1 MSFNYGIYKG
11 KTYLAKAKG
20 NADAVAI
27 AIALG
32 RGTSIKYCDRIAWKY
47 PDVLEKLSPIDVYTQ
62 VNVLNAKI
70 NQNYLDVKDKT
81 EARRV
86 DCEKK
91 KDFISFAALLEKEQ
105 KGE

>member
-11 KTYLAKAKG
+11 KTYLAKAKA

-32 RGTSIKYCDRIAWKY
+32 RGTSIKYCNRVAWKY
-47 PDVLEKLSPIDVYTQ
+47 PDVLEKLGLIDVYTQ

-70 NQNYLDVKDKT
+70 NQNYWDAKDKT
-81 EARRV
+81 EALRV
-86 DCEKK
+86 DREKK
-91 KDFISFAALLEKEQ
+91 NVEVTA
-105 KGE
+105 